1 MTFKDIPAWF
11 WMIMIALFVVPMAI
25 SILRNGIHLKA
36 KNKLVG
42 EVELEAQEE
51 TETEKE
57 TEEKPSLDEGGSS
70 AERKPVE

>member
-11 WMIMIALFVVPMAI
+11 WMLMIALVVVPIAY
-25 SILRNGIHLKA
+25 SIIRNGIHLKA

-51 TETEKE
+51 TEKE
-57 TEEKPSLDEGGSS
+57 TEEKPSMAEGAAS